1 MPVLL
6 VYPDQAMEI
15 YSFQGTGD
23 ITRATSAQAM
33 PVPERLSEQ
42 AFTDTSIAIKQE
54 KKFSV
59 LHKQKLINPGRVN
72 LPDLRGDGI

>member
-1 MPVLL
+1 
-6 VYPDQAMEI
+6 MEI
-15 YSFQGTGD
+15 YSFQGKGGMVRSTG
-23 ITRATSAQAM
+23 AQAM
-33 PVPERLSEQ
+33 PVPECLLWQ
-42 AFTDTSIAIKQE
+42 VFAVTSIVIKQE